1 MYCQSQNENVCF
13 TFTVLISPDIIC
25 NISFPNEVA
34 EGSWSPNPFYR
45 DGKNM
50 QLVPVRSEQILDTG
64 NTIEIITF
72 FSYHLQLLKYF
83 LCQAMLIIS
92 DDSYLHHFCAANCT
106 ANKGQR

>member
-64 NTIEIITF
+64 NTIEIITSEV
-72 FSYHLQLLKYF
+72 FSLSSNAH
-83 LCQAMLIIS
+83 
-92 DDSYLHHFCAANCT
+92 YL
-106 ANKGQR
+106 R